1 MCAGDLRARIPQS
14 LSDIER
20 QKWLVLD
27 DENTASHQRMIHS
40 PIPAV
45 LAVPP
50 QNRRHVAKVQ
60 SIVNMVRNS
69 TAAGSKR
76 PASMRARGPSRRSTS
91 AWEDYDG
98 APGPRLMLPGDVA
111 AVRKGPPDKEKS
123 AARGKAALCAFRVG
137 CRGMASRRVA
147 TQTGAQRGGV
157 LTPPN
162 SKRSAEVRKK
172 YRAALSTSFAAN
184 KFVKATPPPLD
195 ANPDALYGTGSGG
208 GPDGERTTPTRC
220 SSARPR
226 CGSVSEPRARS
237 ALPHFASV
245 RKIC

>member
-27 DENTASHQRMIHS
+27 DENTASHQRMTHS

-69 TAAGSKR
+69 TAAARKR

-91 AWEDYDG
+91 AWG
-98 APGPRLMLPGDVA
+98 LRRCARAASDVA
-111 AVRKGPPDKEKS
+111 GGCRGSEEGPPDKKKECR
-123 AARGKAALCAFRVG
+123 RGEGGTLCVSRWMP
-137 CRGMASRRVA
+137 GMASRRVA

-172 YRAALSTSFAAN
+172 YRAASSTSFAAN

-245 RKIC
+245 RKTC